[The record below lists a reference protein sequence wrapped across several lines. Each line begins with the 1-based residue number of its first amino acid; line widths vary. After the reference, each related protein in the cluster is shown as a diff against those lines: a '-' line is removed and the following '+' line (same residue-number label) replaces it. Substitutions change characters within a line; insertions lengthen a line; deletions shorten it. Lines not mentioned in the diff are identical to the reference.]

1 MFNTICG
8 IVFLV
13 SVVCKLNS
21 VLKSYEKDA
30 EDEKYWSS
38 NNEK

>member
-13 SVVCKLNS
+13 SVVCKLYSVEQSYKRDDEFMNS
-21 VLKSYEKDA
+21 EEDKD
-30 EDEKYWSS
+30 E
-38 NNEK
+38 

>member
-21 VLKSYEKDA
+21 VLKSYEKDT

>member
-21 VLKSYEKDA
+21 VLKSYEKDDEFMNSE
-30 EDEKYWSS
+30 EDKDE
-38 NNEK
+38 